1 MNGQIETMANLVV
14 LEKGK
19 IYADVTGQT
28 ALHLAAKQ
36 RNVRAFIYL
45 IDAGWDPYQLDYTR
59 HSPAYYGL
67 MNPHLATYIYATA
80 MDLTHLAPGPE
91 ASFVLSLWMSESVA
105 GRFYRRLPLPA
116 RKLYVNS
123 QNDSNLTPLMGRASR
138 GTVKDI
144 YVRYRAGAE
153 LEICSPTQGTA
164 LTVACRVGQ
173 LSSVKYLVRLGAKM
187 ECSINGH
194 TVNALDAA
202 KDNHDVI
209 RWFLVDQYLD
219 QPKITNT
226 PFNGEDG
233 TRLRFWSGIRT
244 VEIPLQGF
252 HQRPME
258 MSLIDSARHYHKLVK
273 KYNGWRF
280 LVPLDWDTVAHFVPL
295 PSELRK

>member
-1 MNGQIETMANLVV
+1 VV

-19 IYADVTGQT
+19 TCADVTGQT
-28 ALHLAAKQ
+28 ALHLAAKNG
-36 RNVRAFIYL
+36 NVRAFIYL
-45 IDAGWDPYQLDYTR
+45 VDAGWDPYQLDHTK
-59 HSPAYYGL
+59 HSPVYYGL

-80 MDLTHLAPGPE
+80 MDLTHLAPGPK
-91 ASFVLSLWMSESVA
+91 ASFVLSLRMPDSVA
-105 GRFYRRLPLPA
+105 ERFYRRFPLPA
-116 RKLYVNS
+116 RKLYINS
-123 QNDSNLTPLMGRASR
+123 QNDKNLTPLMEMASW

-164 LTVACRVGQ
+164 LIVACRVGQ

-202 KDNHDVI
+202 RDNHEVI
-209 RWFLVDQYLD
+209 RWFLVGQYLD

-226 PFNGEDG
+226 SFNGEDG

-252 HQRPME
+252 HQRSVE
-258 MSLIDSARHYHKLVK
+258 MSLIDSARHYHNLVK
-273 KYNGWRF
+273 ENNGWRF

-295 PSELRK
+295 PSELKN